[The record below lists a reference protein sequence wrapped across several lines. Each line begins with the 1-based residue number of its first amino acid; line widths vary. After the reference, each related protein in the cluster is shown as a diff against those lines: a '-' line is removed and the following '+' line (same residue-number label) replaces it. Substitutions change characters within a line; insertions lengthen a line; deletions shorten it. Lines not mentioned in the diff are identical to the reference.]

1 METLLNRDP
10 IVIVGGGLSGLAAA
24 LRLSSSHIPV
34 LLLEQRPV
42 LGGRASSF
50 TDTSTGDVVDNGQH
64 LLIAG
69 YTRTLAFAEAVG
81 SRHLLRVQEH
91 PLLSFYRPGK
101 GFAEFRIRR
110 LPSPLHLIQT
120 ILTSSLFTGRER
132 SDVLRAGIDILR
144 ATHTEHGPGEGKTV
158 AEWLNQRRQPDGVRS
173 AFWIPLA
180 ASIMNERIETASA
193 ALFLHA
199 LHVAFLGH
207 WHHAALVFPE
217 AGLSRIFAEPAAEVI
232 TNRGG
237 MIRCNADVRTLEMDG
252 GTVRNVCLRDGTT
265 VPCRSVILAVPQ
277 NRAVELYPP
286 ACVRPVGV
294 EEGLVANV
302 SPIVS
307 MHLWFD
313 DPFMDRD
320 AVGLIGRTVHWV
332 FRKNTHVSVVI
343 SAAHDLVER
352 SREELVRLAVE
363 DLREVFGRGVG
374 QPRHA
379 LVIREKRATV
389 SLTPDS
395 ARRRPGAATA
405 VQNLFLAGDWTNT
418 GLPATIEGAILSGE
432 NAAELAL
439 KRG

>member
-1 METLLNRDP
+1 
-10 IVIVGGGLSGLAAA
+10 
-24 LRLSSSHIPV
+24 V

-50 TDTSTGDVVDNGQH
+50 TDTATGDVVDNGQH

-69 YTRTLAFAEAVG
+69 YTRTLAFAEAIG
-81 SRHLLRVQEH
+81 SRHLLRVQKH

-101 GFAEFRIRR
+101 GFADFRIRG
-110 LPSPLHLIQT
+110 LPSPLHLIQAV
-120 ILTSSLFTGRER
+120 LTSSLFTGRER
-132 SDVLRAGIDILR
+132 SDVLRAGVDILR
-144 ATHTEHGPGEGKTV
+144 AAHTDHGPGAGKTV
-158 AEWLNQRRQPDGVRS
+158 AEWLDQRRQSDGVRS

-217 AGLSRIFAEPAAEVI
+217 AGLSQIFAGPAAEAI
-232 TNRGG
+232 AHRGG

-252 GTVRNVCLRDGTT
+252 GTIRNVCLRDGAT

-286 ACVRPVGV
+286 ASVRPPGL
-294 EEGLVANV
+294 EEGQVARV

-352 SREELVRLAVE
+352 TQEELVRLAVE
-363 DLREVFGRGVG
+363 DLREVFGRKVG

-389 SLTPDS
+389 SLTPEN

-405 VQNLFLAGDWTNT
+405 VHNLFLAGDWTNT
-418 GLPATIEGAILSGE
+418 GLPATIEGAVLSGE